1 MSKGKEFSFLVF
13 AEEFVEKQI
22 QKIVLSAYT
31 EMKDINLNPQAYPLE
46 RKLEVKN
53 TLNWGRSISH
63 TERGD
68 YFSVFY
74 LQGQGEDDAGIYL
87 KRRSE

>member
-22 QKIVLSAYT
+22 NRIMMDAYI
-31 EMKDINLNPQAYPLE
+31 EVKDINLNPQAYPLK
-46 RKLEVKN
+46 RKLEVRD
-53 TLNWGRSISH
+53 TLNWGRRMSQ